1 MNKNNQVNAQA
12 VIVELQKEIADK
24 ALQIAMLKAQITDLL
39 KTKEKIDDSTTS
51 SEEVEGGNQ

>member
-24 ALQIAMLKAQITDLL
+24 ALQIAMLKAQVTDLL
-39 KTKEKIDDSTTS
+39 KTKGKINDSTTS